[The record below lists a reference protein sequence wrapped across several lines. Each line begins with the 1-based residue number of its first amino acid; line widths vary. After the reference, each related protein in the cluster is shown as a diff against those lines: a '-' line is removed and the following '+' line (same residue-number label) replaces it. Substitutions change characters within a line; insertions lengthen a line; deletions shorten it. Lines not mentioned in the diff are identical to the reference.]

1 MYPILFEVHG
11 FVISS
16 FGVLLSVAFLVGTWI
31 AAVGMREQGL
41 DSDKAT
47 TLLMY
52 AMLGGIGGSK
62 LYWAVDVAL
71 RSGDPFFSLLFM
83 RDGITFYGGLIG
95 GTLAVLLGCR
105 IHDVP
110 VRPLATCIAPTLAVS
125 QAIGRVGCFLV
136 GDDYGRVTEL
146 PIGITFPR
154 GAPPTFE
161 PVHPTQLYEMGWL
174 LIVAAVL
181 WRRRRVSPFLF
192 GEYLVLNGLGR
203 FFIEMV
209 RVNDPVALGL
219 TEPQWI
225 GAALVLIGAA
235 GWLHYRRSEPS
246 ANAI

>member
-146 PIGITFPR
+146 PIGTTRSSGWTRITGNSGPENGTSMGSPARGEGFPSPGVFAGVMAGVGGSPLVKVEFSNCAR
-154 GAPPTFE
+154 TARLSPP
-161 PVHPTQLYEMGWL
+161 P
-174 LIVAAVL
+174 
-181 WRRRRVSPFLF
+181 
-192 GEYLVLNGLGR
+192 
-203 FFIEMV
+203 
-209 RVNDPVALGL
+209 
-219 TEPQWI
+219 
-225 GAALVLIGAA
+225 
-235 GWLHYRRSEPS
+235 PS
-246 ANAI
+246 FWSASM